1 VPTSILATK
10 LYIPPPRPNV
20 VLRPRLIEQ
29 LNKGHTAG
37 SKLTLIAAPAGFGKT
52 TLISEWIAG
61 CGRPTAWLSLDEGDS
76 DPVRFLAYLIAAMQ
90 TIAPNI
96 GADVLSALQS
106 LQSPPTEAMLTA
118 LLNDIAAF
126 PDNFNLVLD
135 DYHLIDSKPSAAA
148 TVNDAL
154 AFLVE
159 HQPPHMHLIITTRE
173 DPNLPLARLRVRNQ
187 LTELRVADLRFT
199 PTEAAEFLNR
209 AMGLSLSAEDIAALE
224 ARTEGWIAGL
234 QLAALSMQSHQDV
247 GRFIQSFAGDH
258 RYVVDYL
265 VEEVLK
271 RQPEPI
277 RNFLLQTAILDRL
290 TGSLCEAVTGQSG
303 GDARL
308 ETLQRGNFFL
318 IPLDDQRHWYRYHH
332 LFADVLR
339 MHLQAEQPDHVPA
352 LHRYAS
358 EWYEQNGSPADAI
371 RHALA
376 GKDFDRAA
384 SLIELAAPAMRQSRQ
399 EATLLGWLKTLPD
412 DLFRTR
418 PVLNA
423 EYVGALLSNGQ
434 MAGLE
439 DRLRE
444 AERWLDTPTDRPAR
458 PDETLNR
465 MIVLNR
471 AEFHRLPGSIAMYR
485 AALALAK
492 GNTSDT
498 VTHARQ
504 VLDFATDDDHMLRGA
519 AAAILG
525 LADWTIGNLEDAH
538 RSYADGM
545 AHLLCAGNV
554 ADAIGGQIVLADIRI
569 AQGRLRE
576 ARQTYEHGL
585 QLAREHGM
593 PTLRGTADMYVGLSN
608 LEREHNDL
616 RAATQHLLKSTEQ
629 GEHTGFPQHPYRWR
643 VTMARIRQ
651 VEGDF
656 EGALDLLAEAE
667 RLYMSDFSP
676 NVRPIAA
683 WRTRVWLAQGR
694 LAEALGWARERGL
707 SAEDDLSYLRE
718 FEHITLARVLMARDH
733 TDSAICEALG
743 LLERLLHAAQAG
755 ERLGNVLE
763 ILVLQALAHQLRGD
777 SAAALASL
785 ERALTLA
792 EPEGYVRLFLDEGA
806 PMMQLLRDAAAGR
819 IKPDYSSK
827 LLAGFDAE
835 QPQNV
840 GESPHPDR
848 PVAATPAARQL
859 IEPLS
864 QRELDVLR
872 LFATELSGPEI
883 ARELVIGLSTV
894 RTHTKSIYGKL
905 NVTNRRAAVQRAV
918 ELNLI

>member
-1 VPTSILATK
+1 MPTSILATK
-10 LYIPPPRPNV
+10 LYIPPPRPNGIR
-20 VLRPRLIEQ
+20 RPRLIDQ
-29 LNKGHTAG
+29 LDQGHSTG
-37 SKLTLIAAPAGFGKT
+37 RKLTLIAAPAGFGKT

-90 TIAPNI
+90 TITPNI

-135 DYHLIDSKPSAAA
+135 DYHLIESKPSAAA

-154 AFLVE
+154 TFLVE
-159 HQPPHMHLIITTRE
+159 HQPPRMHLIITTRE

-209 AMGLSLSAEDIAALE
+209 AMSLSLSTEDIAALE

-234 QLAALSMQSHQDV
+234 QLAALSMQSHQDI

-271 RQPEPI
+271 RQPESI

-308 ETLQRGNFFL
+308 EILQRGNFFL
-318 IPLDDQRHWYRYHH
+318 IPLDDQRQWYRYHH

-352 LHRYAS
+352 LHRRAS
-358 EWYEQNGSPADAI
+358 EWYEQHGSPADAI

-376 GKDFDRAA
+376 GDDFDRAA
-384 SLIELAAPAMRQSRQ
+384 NLIELAAPAMRQSRQ
-399 EATLLGWLKTLPD
+399 EATLLGWLKALPD
-412 DLFRTR
+412 DLFQAR
-418 PVLNA
+418 PILNV
-423 EYVGALLSNGQ
+423 EYVGASLSNGEV
-434 MAGLE
+434 AGLE

-444 AERWLDTPTDRPAR
+444 AERWLDTSTDRSAR
-458 PDETLNR
+458 PDEMLNR
-465 MIVLNR
+465 MIVLNQ
-471 AEFHRLPGSIAMYR
+471 AEFRRLPGSIAMYR
-485 AALALAK
+485 AAHALAV
-492 GNTSDT
+492 GNMSDT
-498 VTHARQ
+498 VTHARK
-504 VLDFATDDDHMLRGA
+504 VLDFATDDDHLLRGA
-519 AAAILG
+519 ASAILG

-538 RSYADGM
+538 RSYAAGM
-545 AHLLCAGNV
+545 AHLLSAGNV
-554 ADAIGGQIVLADIRI
+554 ADAIGGKIVLADMCM

-585 QLAREHGM
+585 QLAREHGT

-608 LEREHNDL
+608 LAREHNNL
-616 RAATQHLLKSTEQ
+616 RAAMQHLLKSQEQ

-643 VTMARIRQ
+643 VALARIRQ
-651 VEGDF
+651 IEGDF

-667 RLYMSDFSP
+667 RRYMSDFSP
-676 NVRPIAA
+676 NLRPIAA

-694 LAEALGWARERGL
+694 LPEALDWARERGL
-707 SAEDDLSYLRE
+707 AVEADLSHLRE
-718 FEHITLARVLMARDH
+718 FEYITLARVLMVDH
-733 TDSAICEALG
+733 SDSAMCEALE

-755 ERLGNVLE
+755 KRWGNVLE
-763 ILVLQALAHQLRGD
+763 ILVLQALAQQLRGD
-777 SAAALASL
+777 KAAALASL
-785 ERALTLA
+785 ERVLTLA
-792 EPEGYVRLFLDEGA
+792 EPEGYMRLFLDEGA
-806 PMMQLLRDAAAGR
+806 PMLQLLRDAAAHL
-819 IKPDYSSK
+819 ITPDYTSR
-827 LLAGFDAE
+827 LLAGFDTD
-835 QPQNV
+835 QTQNV
-840 GESPHPDR
+840 GASPHPDR
-848 PVAATPAARQL
+848 PVAATPAAQPL

-894 RTHTKSIYGKL
+894 RTHTKRIYGKL
-905 NVTNRRAAVQRAV
+905 NVTNRRAAVQRAI